1 MDDLLRLRLRL
12 RLRLLLRLLLLLFFF
27 FFGRVFFSSFLFVFS
42 RFHINKEMKVFIIE
56 QAKKKTT
63 KEEEEDDYIIIKVG
77 GSDDDFDERAHLL
90 FERTRRLWTIFVFL
104 ANTKKNERRRKHT
117 QERDAPPLARAR
129 IYTHIY
135 THTG

>member
-1 MDDLLRLRLRL
+1 
-12 RLRLLLRLLLLLFFF
+12 
-27 FFGRVFFSSFLFVFS
+27 
-42 RFHINKEMKVFIIE
+42 MKVFIIE

-104 ANTKKNERRRKHT
+104 ANTKKTKGGGDTHKRETHHHS
-117 QERDAPPLARAR
+117 RAR